1 MRRFLFSRNA
11 DNIDGVRYGGV
22 NAVFCASPGE
32 SGLTMNR
39 RELGLGVAA
48 ATMSLAGQAAA
59 QSAAGTRDAAAIAF
73 YDGFNDQLARLPST
87 IQGDVRA
94 FYEMNGWRPVW
105 TPDRLRALNDAAGRA
120 ERHGL
125 SQGDFFDFVGLAAD
139 PASSEIRT
147 TAAALGYARVLAE
160 GRVRPETV
168 EDLWE
173 MQKNRVDLPGGLS
186 DALGRSRLVEW
197 FEALPPTD
205 IGYANLSAGY
215 IRYRR
220 LIREGGWPAFRP
232 GATIEP
238 GASDARMP
246 ALIARLAAEGDLAAA
261 DAPRLTAE
269 GLVYGSELQAA
280 VRSFQTRHGLV
291 SDARIG
297 TGTQRS
303 LSASAED
310 RARQIALNLE
320 RRRWLKREVEPERIE
335 VNTAAAIMVYWKD
348 GKPVHSN
355 RVVVGTPANQTPSLE
370 KPFASVVA
378 NPPWY
383 VPAGIARNE
392 ILPRGPGYLAS
403 QNMYISNGQV
413 IQRAGPQ
420 AALGYVKFE
429 LRDSYAI
436 FLHDTPSKAAFNN
449 AYRHRSHGCVR
460 VQGAID
466 FARLLLSPDPSLLGR
481 FDTALDAKTTTRI
494 QTGREIGVRLLYWT
508 AFVDGQGRVAFRE
521 DVYSRDE
528 KLARALGIAVSLPRP
543 VDDGR
548 TDRNDV
554 GP

>member
-1 MRRFLFSRNA
+1 
-11 DNIDGVRYGGV
+11 
-22 NAVFCASPGE
+22 
-32 SGLTMNR
+32 MNR

-59 QSAAGTRDAAAIAF
+59 QTRDPDAVAF
-73 YDGFNDQLARLPST
+73 YDSFNDQLARLPET
-87 IQGDVRA
+87 LQGDVRV

-105 TPDRLRALNDAAGRA
+105 TPDRMRALNEAAA
-120 ERHGL
+120 KSERHGL
-125 SQGDFFDFVGLAAD
+125 AQSDFFDFVGLAAD
-139 PASSEIRT
+139 PASTEMRT
-147 TAAALGYARVLAE
+147 TAAVMAYARVLSE

-173 MQKNRVDLPGGLS
+173 MQKNRVDLPLGLN
-186 DALGRSRLVEW
+186 DALTQNRLVMW
-197 FEALPPTD
+197 FEGLAPTD
-205 IGYANLSAGY
+205 IGYSNLSAGY

-220 LIREGGWPAFRP
+220 LIREGGWPAFRV
-232 GATIEP
+232 GAVIEP
-238 GASDARMP
+238 GASDTRIP
-246 ALIARLAAEGDLAAA
+246 VLIQRLVAEGDLSAA
-261 DAPRLTAE
+261 DGARLTAE

-280 VRSFQTRHGLV
+280 VRGFQTRHGLA
-291 SDARIG
+291 SDGRIG

-303 LSASAED
+303 LTASAED

-320 RRRWLKREVEPERIE
+320 RRRWLKRDVDPERIE

-348 GKPVHSN
+348 GRPVHSN
-355 RVVVGTPANQTPSLE
+355 RVVVGTPENQTPSLE

-383 VPAGIARNE
+383 VPASIARNE
-392 ILPRGPGYLAS
+392 ILPRGPGYLAAN
-403 QNMYISNGQV
+403 NMFVTNGQV
-413 IQRAGPQ
+413 VQRAGPT

-466 FARLLLSPDPSLLGR
+466 FARLLLAPDPMKLGE

-521 DVYSRDE
+521 DVYRRDE
-528 KLARALGIAVSLPRP
+528 KLAQALGIAVSLPRP

-548 TDRNDV
+548 ADRNDV

>member
-1 MRRFLFSRNA
+1 
-11 DNIDGVRYGGV
+11 
-22 NAVFCASPGE
+22 
-32 SGLTMNR
+32 MNR

-59 QSAAGTRDAAAIAF
+59 QARDPAAVAF
-73 YDGFNDQLARLPST
+73 YDSFNDQLARLPAT
-87 IQGDVRA
+87 LQGDVRA

-105 TPDRLRALNDAAGRA
+105 SADRMRALNEAAAKA

-125 SQGDFFDFVGLAAD
+125 AQSEYFDFVGLAAD
-139 PASSEIRT
+139 PASSEMRT
-147 TAAALGYARVLAE
+147 TAAVMAYARVLSE

-173 MQKNRVDLPGGLS
+173 MQKNRVDLPLGLN
-186 DALGRSRLVEW
+186 DALSQNRLVQW
-197 FEALPPTD
+197 FEGLAPTD

-220 LIREGGWPAFRP
+220 LIREGGWPAFRV
-232 GATIEP
+232 GAVIEP
-238 GASDARMP
+238 GSSDTRIP
-246 ALIARLAAEGDLAAA
+246 ALIQRLVAEGDLSAA
-261 DAPRLTAE
+261 DGARLTSE

-280 VRSFQTRHGLV
+280 VRGFQTRHGLV
-291 SDARIG
+291 SDGRIG

-320 RRRWLKREVEPERIE
+320 RRRWLKRDVDPERIE

-348 GKPVHSN
+348 GRPVHSN
-355 RVVVGTPANQTPSLE
+355 RVVVGTPENQTPSLE

-392 ILPRGPGYLAS
+392 ILPRGAGYLAS
-403 QNMYISNGQV
+403 QNMYVVNGQV
-413 IQRAGPQ
+413 IQRAGPT

-466 FARLLLSPDPSLLGR
+466 FARLLLSPDPMKLGE

-521 DVYSRDE
+521 DVYRRDE
-528 KLARALGIAVSLPRP
+528 KLAQALGIAVSLPRP